1 MEANKRHFQRVLF
14 DHQATLSS
22 NNQQWPTNVID
33 LSLRGL
39 SCTKPRNATFKID
52 QLLTLSITLTEQQV
66 IIMETIIIHSEE
78 HSLGMKCTRIDIN
91 SISELRR
98 LVQLNLADEALLQR
112 DIDQLSRSMPK
123 L

>member
-1 MEANKRHFQRVLF
+1 MEDKRHFQRILF
-14 DHQATLSS
+14 NHKATIS
-22 NNQQWPTNVID
+22 NHNQEWPINVID

-39 SCTKPRNATFKID
+39 SCTKPKNVIFNIN
-52 QLLTLSITLTEQQV
+52 QLLTLSITLSKEQV
-66 IIMETIIIHSEE
+66 IIMEAIIIHSES

-98 LVQLNLADEALLQR
+98 LVQLNLADETLLHR
-112 DIDQLSRSMPK
+112 DIEQLSLYIPK